1 MFENNEKDMLG
12 LQDIL
17 VDILYIVV
25 DIICDWNA
33 WLQSLPKKKKC
44 IQSHLIYE
52 NEKKSIVCDLTNI
65 KNLFNFWINYI
76 KRLYFLLIIF

>member
-25 DIICDWNA
+25 DIICD
-33 WLQSLPKKKKC
+33 
-44 IQSHLIYE
+44 
-52 NEKKSIVCDLTNI
+52 
-65 KNLFNFWINYI
+65 
-76 KRLYFLLIIF
+76 

>member
-33 WLQSLPKKKKC
+33 WLQSLPKKKMHTITFNLWKW
-44 IQSHLIYE
+44 
-52 NEKKSIVCDLTNI
+52 KKNKLCVI
-65 KNLFNFWINYI
+65 
-76 KRLYFLLIIF
+76 

>member
-33 WLQSLPKKKKC
+33 WLQSLPKKKNAYNH
-44 IQSHLIYE
+44 I
-52 NEKKSIVCDLTNI
+52 
-65 KNLFNFWINYI
+65 
-76 KRLYFLLIIF
+76 